1 MITISVDSNQVNR
14 VIKSLESL
22 RPDDSRSPLYRGLTM
37 ATIFLASKL
46 RENVTNRIL
55 KTRGGRLRGSIG
67 SIVGREGD
75 NLTGFVGSGVRTG
88 ERVKY
93 ANILEDGGTIT
104 AKGKMLTV
112 PLPKALTKKG
122 ILKFT
127 ANEVRSGASGYK
139 GSFVRIGKSGSPII
153 YGKKSN
159 GKVDAL
165 FVLKN
170 SVRIPAFR
178 YMQRTVQ
185 EYGEEAYNILV
196 DTMRK
201 AIKI

>member
-22 RPDDSRSPLYRGLTM
+22 RPEDIKSPLYKGLTM

-55 KTRGGRLRGSIG
+55 KTRGGRLRGSIS
-67 SIVGREGD
+67 SIVVREGD
-75 NLTGFVGSGVRTG
+75 NLVGIVGSGVRTG

-93 ANILEDGGTIT
+93 ANILEEGGTIR

-122 ILKFT
+122 TLKFT
-127 ANEVRSGASGYK
+127 ANEVRNGISEYEE
-139 GSFVRIGKSGSPII
+139 SFIKRGKRGGLII
-153 YGKKSN
+153 YGKKHN

-165 FVLKN
+165 FLLKR
-170 SVRIPAFR
+170 SVKIPAFK

>member
-22 RPDDSRSPLYRGLTM
+22 RPEDIKSPLYRGLTM

-127 ANEVRSGASGYK
+127 K
-139 GSFVRIGKSGSPII
+139 
-153 YGKKSN
+153 
-159 GKVDAL
+159 
-165 FVLKN
+165 
-170 SVRIPAFR
+170 
-178 YMQRTVQ
+178 
-185 EYGEEAYNILV
+185 
-196 DTMRK
+196 
-201 AIKI
+201 